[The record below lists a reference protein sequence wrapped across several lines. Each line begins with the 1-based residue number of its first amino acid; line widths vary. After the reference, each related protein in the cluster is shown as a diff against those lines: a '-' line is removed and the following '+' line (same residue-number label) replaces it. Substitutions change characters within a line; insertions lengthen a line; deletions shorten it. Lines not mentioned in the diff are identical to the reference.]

1 MFSRIFRGLN
11 RFFQQTRTINNEPLN
26 GISLIVIILIDIFI
40 LTNVFSGLDDISR
53 WHLSPEQASPCYGE
67 WREYRTQSA
76 KDKDYALIK
85 KAFAEP
91 NDRPVLKQTSFR
103 QAYQQGTVG
112 HLGALSEIC
121 LKYADAKDKID
132 TTDNQ
137 QTIKTIDQK
146 QNKISNLEQANRN
159 IRAQYDSTLLEKI
172 AGQTGGKSINAINAE
187 KAKETSEQNNR
198 DIIALRKDITSL
210 KNVLIT
216 KSESTEF
223 LSILNNDGQ
232 FAALET
238 NYKQASFWYP
248 SIRLGFQA
256 LFLLPLL
263 FVAFS
268 LYKFAQRKN
277 YGLIALIC
285 LHLLV
290 IFFIP
295 LIFKVFEFLQV
306 GALFQIVFDLVRTL
320 FGGLLFLINYLY
332 ILLIPLVGF
341 GIIKFV
347 QTVVLNPK
355 VQAANRVQASRCINC
370 AKKIGPQD
378 AHCPHCGFYQYMECQ
393 NCHELTYKNLPYC
406 KQCGHF
412 HEDKLP

>member
-1 MFSRIFRGLN
+1 MLSRVFRGLN

-40 LTNVFSGLDDISR
+40 LVNVFSGLDDISR
-53 WHLSPEQASPCYGE
+53 WHLSPDQASPCYAE
-67 WREYRTQSA
+67 WQEYRNQNA
-76 KDKDYALIK
+76 KDKDYEIIRRSFTELADRYAPK
-85 KAFAEP
+85 KT
-91 NDRPVLKQTSFR
+91 NFR
-103 QAYQQGTVG
+103 QAYEQETVG
-112 HLGALSEIC
+112 HLGTISEIC
-121 LKYADAKDKID
+121 LRYADAKDKID

-137 QTIKTIDQK
+137 QIIKTIDQK
-146 QNKISNLEQANRN
+146 QDKISTLDQANRN

-172 AGQTGGKSINAINAE
+172 AGQTGGKSINTINVE
-187 KAKETSEQNNR
+187 KAKETAERNNR
-198 DIIALRKDITSL
+198 NIAALRSEIATLQNALIAKPESKGFQLIL
-210 KNVLIT
+210 KNDDQF
-216 KSESTEF
+216 SE
-223 LSILNNDGQ
+223 
-232 FAALET
+232 LEK

-248 SIRLGFQA
+248 SIKLSFQA

-263 FVAFS
+263 FGAFS

-285 LHLLV
+285 LHLLI

-295 LIFKVFEFLQV
+295 LIFKVFEFLQI
-306 GALFQIVFDLVRTL
+306 GALFQVIFDLVIML

-355 VQAANRVQASRCINC
+355 IQAAKRVQASRCMNC
-370 AKKIGPQD
+370 AKKIGQQD
-378 AHCPHCGFYQYMECQ
+378 AHCPHCGYYQYMECQ
-393 NCHELTYKNLPYC
+393 NCHQLTYKNLPYC
-406 KQCGHF
+406 KQCGHS
-412 HEDKLP
+412 HED

>member
-1 MFSRIFRGLN
+1 MLSRIFRGLN
-11 RFFQQTRTINNEPLN
+11 QFFQRTRTINNEPLN
-26 GISLIVIILIDIFI
+26 GVSLIVIILIDIFI
-40 LTNVFSGLDDISR
+40 LVNVFSGLDDISR
-53 WHLSPEQASPCYGE
+53 WHLSPDQASPCYAE
-67 WREYRTQSA
+67 WQEYRTQNA
-76 KDKDYALIK
+76 KDKDYAIIRR
-85 KAFAEP
+85 AFAEP
-91 NDRPVLKQTSFR
+91 NNQYTPQQTDFR
-103 QAYQQGTVG
+103 QAYQQKAVG
-112 HLGALSEIC
+112 HLGTVSELC
-121 LKYADAKDKID
+121 LKYADAKDRID

-137 QTIKTIDQK
+137 QRVKTIDQK
-146 QNKISNLEQANRN
+146 QNKISTLEQANRS
-159 IRAQYDSTLLEKI
+159 IRAQYDSTLLERI
-172 AGQTGGKSINAINAE
+172 AGQPGSKSINTINAE
-187 KAKETSEQNNR
+187 KAKETAERNNR
-198 DIIALRKDITSL
+198 DVVVLRNEITTLQNALIA
-210 KNVLIT
+210 
-216 KSESTEF
+216 KSESTGF
-223 LSILNNDGQ
+223 LAILKNDAQ
-232 FAALET
+232 FSELEGS
-238 NYKQASFWYP
+238 YKQASFWYP
-248 SIRLGFQA
+248 SIKLSFQA

-285 LHLLV
+285 LHLLI

-306 GALFQIVFDLVRTL
+306 GVLFEVVFDLVRTL

-355 VQAANRVQASRCINC
+355 IQAANRVQASRCMSC
-370 AKKIGPQD
+370 AKKIGQED

-393 NCHELTYKNLPYC
+393 NCHQLTYKNLPYC

-412 HEDKLP
+412 HEDKLL

>member
-1 MFSRIFRGLN
+1 MLSRVIRVLN

-26 GISLIVIILIDIFI
+26 GISLMVIILIDIFI

-67 WREYRTQSA
+67 WQEYRTQSA
-76 KDKDYALIK
+76 KDKDYAIISL
-85 KAFAEP
+85 ALTEP
-91 NDRPVLKQTSFR
+91 NNRPTPQQTSFQ

-121 LKYADAKDKID
+121 LKYGNAKDKID
-132 TTDNQ
+132 TADNQ
-137 QTIKTIDQK
+137 QTIKTIDHK
-146 QNKISNLEQANRN
+146 QNKISTLEQANRN
-159 IRAQYDSTLLEKI
+159 IRTQYDSTLLEKI
-172 AGQTGGKSINAINAE
+172 AGQPGGKSINTINAE
-187 KAKETSEQNNR
+187 KAKEISEQNNR
-198 DIIALRKDITSL
+198 NIAALRKDIASL
-210 KNVLIT
+210 KTTLIT
-216 KSESTEF
+216 KSESAAF
-223 LSILNNDGQ
+223 LAILNNGNQ
-232 FAALET
+232 FTALEN

-263 FVAFS
+263 FIAFS

-295 LIFKVFEFLQV
+295 LIFKIFEFLQV

-332 ILLIPLVGF
+332 ILLIPSVGF

-370 AKKIGPQD
+370 AKRIGPQD
-378 AHCPHCGFYQYMECQ
+378 AHCPHCGFYQNMECQ

-406 KQCGHF
+406 KQCGHL
-412 HEDKLP
+412 H